1 MANLFFL
8 CSANNLDMILRED
21 QRVWGTIGLALEV
34 LLQVFDRPCLG
45 PRGSERL
52 PPGGLRELSTP
63 PRPERYPSG
72 QSRAGV
78 PGPMITAFVD
88 AKDQYDNHWTQT
100 HAKMNERPRPGVG
113 SRTCEVGRQTPKK

>member
-45 PRGSERL
+45 PRGPERL
-52 PPGGLRELSTP
+52 PPAVSANSRRHRVPSDTLAGRAVRESP
-63 PRPERYPSG
+63 DR
-72 QSRAGV
+72 
-78 PGPMITAFVD
+78 
-88 AKDQYDNHWTQT
+88 
-100 HAKMNERPRPGVG
+100 
-113 SRTCEVGRQTPKK
+113 